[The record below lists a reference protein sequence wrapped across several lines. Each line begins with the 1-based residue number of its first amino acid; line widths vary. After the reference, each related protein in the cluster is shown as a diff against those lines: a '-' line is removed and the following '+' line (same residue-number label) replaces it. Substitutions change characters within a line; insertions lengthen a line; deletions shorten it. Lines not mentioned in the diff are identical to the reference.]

1 MQKKKKKERREA
13 VEREEEGRR
22 DGKGRMKQGRA
33 QLKELSFHRSRTDF
47 PSYLPV
53 CDRG

>member
-1 MQKKKKKERREA
+1 MQEKKKRREA

-33 QLKELSFHRSRTDF
+33 QLKELSFHRNRTEF
-47 PSYLPV
+47 PSYLPM
-53 CDRG
+53 CDHG